1 MDHEVKASM
10 DGASLGQALLA
21 ECKRRGISQ
30 AQAARDFGV
39 HRQAFSDWVNGK
51 RDPAKSYAPAIA
63 RFLRVPV
70 KEVRATLTRPRA
82 DRITVLEERVA
93 SLERALTAL
102 ERALAPRARGHR

>member
-1 MDHEVKASM
+1 MEAMNHEVT
-10 DGASLGQALLA
+10 DENLGQALLA

-51 RDPAKSYAPAIA
+51 RAPAKTYAPALA

-70 KEVRATLTRPRA
+70 RDVRAMLARPRA
-82 DRITVLEERVA
+82 DRITTLEHRVE
-93 SLERALTAL
+93 SLELALTRL
-102 ERALAPRARGHR
+102 EGLLRARGRSAR